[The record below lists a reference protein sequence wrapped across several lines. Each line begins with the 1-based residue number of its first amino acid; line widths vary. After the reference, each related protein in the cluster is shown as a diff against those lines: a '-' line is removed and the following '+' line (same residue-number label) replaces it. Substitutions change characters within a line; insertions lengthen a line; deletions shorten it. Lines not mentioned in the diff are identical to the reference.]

1 MKNLKSQQVRT
12 VVWMGE
18 CSPFFS
24 GTRHLWGREKTG
36 GNQSSTNS
44 PFCPRNIPIWLSMVP
59 FHTQQLMVVMDCFK
73 VGRTAHNH
81 GHQHLGRF
89 FESFIDWLAEQTFGG
104 QMDWSIIQCHCTF
117 MNTWEFPARQ
127 TNLLFSSGHTIASP
141 VLRFPAIQVGWDCA
155 KILAWIGGWWH
166 PYCPALVLL
175 LINLWAREWED

>member
-1 MKNLKSQQVRT
+1 MSALCLPFLEDFFMKVLNCPYLIIEIFCLMKNLKSQQVRT

-73 VGRTAHNH
+73 VDRTAHNH

-89 FESFIDWLAEQTFGG
+89 FESFIDLLAEQTLGG
-104 QMDWSIIQCHCTF
+104 QMD
-117 MNTWEFPARQ
+117 
-127 TNLLFSSGHTIASP
+127 
-141 VLRFPAIQVGWDCA
+141 
-155 KILAWIGGWWH
+155 
-166 PYCPALVLL
+166 
-175 LINLWAREWED
+175 